1 MGHFIKRRK
10 YQDGPR
16 LQSIV
21 QPSLLLRPRFSRL
34 PFSRYRSPFSAGS
47 VSSGLVSLVVA
58 RSSSLYSGPNARS
71 RVYRSTCCQ
80 VQAVDPYIYLLFCSM
95 NFCHFSGHFMIP

>member
-10 YQDGPR
+10 YQDGTR

-21 QPSLLLRPRFSRL
+21 QPAFFFRPRFSRL
-34 PFSRYRSPFSAGS
+34 RFFRYRSPFSPGS
-47 VSSGLVSLVVA
+47 VSTGLVSPVVA
-58 RSSSLYSGPNARS
+58 RSTSVYSGPAARS

-80 VQAVDPYIYLLFCSM
+80 VQAVDPYIPISSFILW
-95 NFCHFSGHFMIP
+95 PR

>member
-10 YQDGPR
+10 YQDGKR

-21 QPSLLLRPRFSRL
+21 QPSFLRPRFSRL
-34 PFSRYRSPFSAGS
+34 FFSRSPRSI
-47 VSSGLVSLVVA
+47 SSGLVSPCRCQVLPVC
-58 RSSSLYSGPNARS
+58 SGPTARS

-80 VQAVDPYIYLLFCSM
+80 VQAVDPYTPHLRVKLAPC
-95 NFCHFSGHFMIP
+95 G